1 MLKITIVILIVFV
14 LFVVVRVLVVANIN
28 SETKNRK
35 DCIVS
40 EFEDFGLC
48 SAPCGG
54 GTQSRTRSIIQQPN
68 STGTPCP
75 PLIETRICNTQE
87 CPVNCIVSEFG
98 DFGVCSAP
106 CGGGT
111 QSRTR
116 SIIQQPNSTGTPCPP
131 LIETQECN
139 NVPCPTIEFNQGDR
153 PLIHDTKNAV
163 FPVVSFTQIPLLTL
177 GGEFEYKVLSGINYN
192 FTYFNPT
199 NNTVNLDIALDSK
212 RNVLSSFELTPT
224 GNDYLRSPDISISF
238 TSLKDFYVGDTL
250 LAILSG
256 RENSYAEVSE
266 LFVSL
271 SVVSP

>member
-1 MLKITIVILIVFV
+1 MLKITIVILIFFV
-14 LFVVVRVLVVANIN
+14 LFAVVRVFVANIN

-35 DCIVS
+35 D
-40 EFEDFGLC
+40 
-48 SAPCGG
+48 
-54 GTQSRTRSIIQQPN
+54 
-68 STGTPCP
+68 
-75 PLIETRICNTQE
+75 
-87 CPVNCIVSEFG
+87 CIVSEFG

-139 NVPCPTIEFNQGDR
+139 NVPCPIEFNQGDR
-153 PLIHDTKNAV
+153 RLIHDTKNAV

-177 GGEFEYKVLSGINYN
+177 GGEFDYKVSGINYN

-256 RENSYAEVSE
+256 IENSYAEVSE